1 MRGRGSVSGLDRR
14 NGGGKREPAERMTL
28 KGEDRSLKSKNKRV
42 IWKKLPR
49 NMRYSITAL
58 VMFIFVIMLCTNV
71 LRRSLVENTNRMGL
85 TLVENYSTAEESN
98 MRACESILT
107 ISVNYIKERE
117 GDDISVEEL
126 KEGLYPFMNGL
137 TELYGGENVQ
147 IYGRAMGRKCSP
159 IILRLKLWRIMM
171 SRRETIIRERWLQ
184 RGIFIYLLPILM

>member
-1 MRGRGSVSGLDRR
+1 M
-14 NGGGKREPAERMTL
+14 
-28 KGEDRSLKSKNKRV
+28 KSKNKRV

-117 GDDISVEEL
+117 GDDISV
-126 KEGLYPFMNGL
+126 
-137 TELYGGENVQ
+137 
-147 IYGRAMGRKCSP
+147 
-159 IILRLKLWRIMM
+159 
-171 SRRETIIRERWLQ
+171 
-184 RGIFIYLLPILM
+184 